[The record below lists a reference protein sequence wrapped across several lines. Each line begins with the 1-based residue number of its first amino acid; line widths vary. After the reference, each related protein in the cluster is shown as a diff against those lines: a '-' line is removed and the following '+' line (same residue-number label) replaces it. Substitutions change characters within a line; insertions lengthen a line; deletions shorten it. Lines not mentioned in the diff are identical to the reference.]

1 MAAGSEVAFRQF
13 FELYRRRLFSYLF
26 RITNSREL
34 AEDAMQEIFLKLW
47 DKRELFLE
55 IENLN
60 AYLHRMAHNFAY
72 HGFRRIAKEALVL
85 DHLRAGSDKLVAEPE
100 DRLVSKEVQLYIQ
113 SLVDQLTPQQ
123 RRVFLLSREGGL
135 KQEEIAQRLGISLFA
150 VKKHM
155 VDALRFLRNEI
166 SGEYGSLAIALF
178 VLFDLKYPGG

>member
-1 MAAGSEVAFRQF
+1 
-13 FELYRRRLFSYLF
+13 LF
-26 RITNSREL
+26 RITDSREL

-47 DKRELFLE
+47 NRRELFHE

-72 HGFRRIAKEALVL
+72 HGFRRMAKEALVL
-85 DHLRAGSDKLVAEPE
+85 DHLRAGSEKVGVEPE
-100 DRLVSKEVQLYIQ
+100 DRLISKEVQGYIH

-135 KQEEIAQRLGISLFA
+135 KQEEIAQRLGISLSA

-155 VDALRFLRNEI
+155 VDALRFLREEI
-166 SGEYGSLAIALF
+166 SGKYGSLAIALF
-178 VLFDLKYPGG
+178 VLFDLKFPGV